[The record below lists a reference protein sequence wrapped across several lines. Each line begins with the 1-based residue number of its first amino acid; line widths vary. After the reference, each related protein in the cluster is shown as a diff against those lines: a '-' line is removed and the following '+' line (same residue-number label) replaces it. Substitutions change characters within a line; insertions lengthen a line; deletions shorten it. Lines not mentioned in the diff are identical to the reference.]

1 MIKITF
7 LTIILSSLLWCNGAS
22 LYMKCAECH
31 GSHGQQSALGKS
43 KIIKGQKASR
53 LFNQL
58 KSYANGKQNL
68 YGYGSLMKMQVASL
82 TQIEMK
88 ILSEY
93 IAKMK

>member
-1 MIKITF
+1 MIKIIL
-7 LTIILSSLLWCNGAS
+7 LTILLSSLSWSTGAS

-53 LFNQL
+53 IFNQL
-58 KSYANGKQNL
+58 KAYAQGKRNY

-82 TQIEMK
+82 TDKEMK